1 MVTEDLGRKP
11 VPRGEASAA
20 SPASAASADGQR
32 HDIPVRELT
41 TQLGEQL
48 TRLVREEA
56 ALARAGMF
64 ASARQ
69 AMLGGGLF
77 GAAAV
82 VALGAWLALVAAA
95 IAGIAEGLPVWA
107 SALIVGGALGLL
119 AGLLALLGR
128 GRFTHTAEPLRMTAD
143 SVRAE
148 ASALAAAGKHGGK
161 RR

>member
-1 MVTEDLGRKP
+1 MGMVTEDLRRTP
-11 VPRGEASAA
+11 APRG
-20 SPASAASADGQR
+20 ADSQNGQR
-32 HDIPVRELT
+32 QDVPVRELT
-41 TQLGEQL
+41 AQLGEQL

-82 VALGAWLALVAAA
+82 VGLGAWLAMVAAA
-95 IAGIAEGLPVWA
+95 IAGIALELPVWA
-107 SALIVGGALGLL
+107 SALIVGGALGML

-128 GRFTHTAEPLRMTAD
+128 GRFTRTAGPLRMTAD
-143 SVRAE
+143 TVRAE
-148 ASALAAAGKHGGK
+148 ASELASAGKHGGK